1 MCNACFRFIDP
12 GNRDSLMPDV
22 PPTSAARLA
31 TSRPRSRRQVLRQLG
46 LGAGAAALAPALLQA
61 CRGGQ
66 GPEAA
71 SDDSRTLVMST
82 FPLYIDTDAPGAPG
96 SVSRFR
102 RETGINLRYLEDV
115 NDVRQFFARI
125 RPQLAAGRPIR
136 QDLMVLT
143 SWMAQRLITLGW
155 LDPLPMEQVPN
166 LRNLTPSLRG
176 MPWDPQGRFS
186 LPWQSGI
193 AGIAYNIKATGR
205 ELRRVDDLFDPAFRG
220 RVSALLEMRDTMGL
234 LMLAD
239 GQDVSRP
246 TWQAAQGA
254 FRRLEAARRDGQIR
268 RFTGNDYQNDL
279 VTGNL
284 VACIGWSGD
293 VAQLAID
300 QPDLRFVVP
309 DSGGM
314 LWADLMLMPRGASH
328 RREAAEWLNWVYTPK
343 EAARIAAAVQYIS
356 PVEGVREILADDPAT
371 AALAASPLMFPDAA
385 ERRRLHVFG
394 PLDGKEEA
402 RWEERFASITEA

>member
-1 MCNACFRFIDP
+1 
-12 GNRDSLMPDV
+12 MPDV
-22 PPTSAARLA
+22 PPTSGARLA

-61 CRGGQ
+61 CRAVQ

-71 SDDSRTLVMST
+71 SDGSRSLVMST
-82 FPLYIDTDAPGAPG
+82 FPLYIDADAPGAPG

-136 QDLMVLT
+136 QDLVVLT
-143 SWMAQRLITLGW
+143 SWMAQRLIALGW
-155 LDPLPMEQVPN
+155 LEPLPLEQVPN

-279 VTGNL
+279 VAGNL

-309 DSGGM
+309 DSGGV

-328 RREAAEWLNWVYTPK
+328 RREAAEWLNWVYTPR

-394 PLDGKEEA
+394 PLDEREEA